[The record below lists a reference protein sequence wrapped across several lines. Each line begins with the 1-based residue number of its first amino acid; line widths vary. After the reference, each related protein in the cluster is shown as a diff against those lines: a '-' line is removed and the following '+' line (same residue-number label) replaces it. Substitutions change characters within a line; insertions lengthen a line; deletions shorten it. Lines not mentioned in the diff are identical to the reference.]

1 MRLVDTGV
9 LFEGALEGALA
20 LIGGDRGNIQIREL
34 SNGSLRIVAHCGFGT
49 KFLEYFAIVEDDTSA
64 CGRAAT
70 ERLQT
75 VIIDVR
81 EDPAFEPHREIA
93 ASSRVR
99 AVQST
104 PLVDTAGHVRGVIS
118 THYRH
123 PHRPGSR
130 DLQLMQWYAE
140 HVGAALARRHDR
152 RINHAARAMLASG
165 HRPTA
170 PELRE
175 WARHAVE
182 RAQQE
187 RERARALAARARD
200 QSVRHRP

>member
-34 SNGSLRIVAHCGFGT
+34 SNGSLRIVAQCGFGT

-75 VIIDVR
+75 VITDVS
-81 EDPAFEPHREIA
+81 EDAAFEPHREIA
-93 ASSRVR
+93 AASRFR

-104 PLVDTAGHVRGVIS
+104 PLVDPTGRVRGVIS

-140 HVGAALARRHDR
+140 RVGAALPIGTITRSRSTKR
-152 RINHAARAMLASG
+152 PPRSTRIPRTSTVPPPLGSI
-165 HRPTA
+165 TA
-170 PELRE
+170 P
-175 WARHAVE
+175 
-182 RAQQE
+182 
-187 RERARALAARARD
+187 
-200 QSVRHRP
+200 VRS